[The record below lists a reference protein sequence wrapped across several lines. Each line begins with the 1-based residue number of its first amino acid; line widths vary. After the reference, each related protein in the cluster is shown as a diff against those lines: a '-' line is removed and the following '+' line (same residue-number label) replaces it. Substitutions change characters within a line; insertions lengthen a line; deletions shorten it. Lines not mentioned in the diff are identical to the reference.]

1 MADPGVAKD
10 RELASW
16 RRRLLPLMSGVLLA
30 LTGVFVLASF
40 WQIHDI
46 QQRIDAP
53 DHSAADSVFKQLE
66 QQIGSGRVTMPAGY
80 AGVRIVAALE
90 TDALSRRYRHASSA
104 LLARTW
110 TRYMGFLTGMIM
122 ALVGAAFVLGRLEE
136 GETQFTGE
144 AQGAKWAFITTSPG
158 LILAALGSG
167 LMLTALIVKADV
179 DVKDGS
185 AYAPLL
191 SAMSTR
197 PASGAAAVDT
207 MSVDDLLKNVPDTS
221 VRSHARPVPRP

>member
-1 MADPGVAKD
+1 
-10 RELASW
+10 
-16 RRRLLPLMSGVLLA
+16 
-30 LTGVFVLASF
+30 
-40 WQIHDI
+40 
-46 QQRIDAP
+46 
-53 DHSAADSVFKQLE
+53 
-66 QQIGSGRVTMPAGY
+66 
-80 AGVRIVAALE
+80 
-90 TDALSRRYRHASSA
+90 
-104 LLARTW
+104 
-110 TRYMGFLTGMIM
+110 MIM

-191 SAMSTR
+191 SAMSAR

>member
-1 MADPGVAKD
+1 MADPGIAKD

-30 LTGVFVLASF
+30 LTGVFVVASF

-53 DHSAADSVFKQLE
+53 NQSTADSVFRLLE
-66 QQIGSGRVTMPAGY
+66 QQIGSGRVAMPAGY
-80 AGVRIVAALE
+80 ADVRIVAALE

-179 DVKDGS
+179 DIKDGS

-191 SAMSTR
+191 SAMSVR
-197 PASGAAAVDT
+197 QAPSVAAPDT
-207 MSVDDLLKNVPDTS
+207 MSVDDLLKSVPDS
-221 VRSHARPVPRP
+221 SARSHARPIPRP

>member
-1 MADPGVAKD
+1 MADPGVAKH
-10 RELASW
+10 RELAAW

-30 LTGVFVLASF
+30 LTGVFVVASF

-46 QQRIDAP
+46 QQRIDVP
-53 DHSAADSVFKQLE
+53 ERSSADSVFRLLE
-66 QQIGSGRVTMPAGY
+66 QQISSGRIAMPAGY
-80 AGVRIVAALE
+80 ADARIVAALE

-136 GETQFTGE
+136 GETQFTG
-144 AQGAKWAFITTSPG
+144 AVQGAKWAFITTSPG

-191 SAMSTR
+191 SAMSAHMAPSTGT
-197 PASGAAAVDT
+197 PDT
-207 MSVDDLLKNVPDTS
+207 ISVDDLLKNVPNST
-221 VRSHARPVPRP
+221 ARPRALPIPRP

>member
-16 RRRLLPLMSGVLLA
+16 RRRLLPLMSGVLMA
-30 LTGVFVLASF
+30 LTGVFVIASF

-53 DHSAADSVFKQLE
+53 DRSSADSVFRTLE
-66 QQIGSGRVTMPAGY
+66 QQMGSGRVAVPAGY
-80 AGVRIVAALE
+80 ADVRMIAALE
-90 TDALSRRYRHASSA
+90 TDALTRRYRHASAA

-136 GETQFTGE
+136 GQTQFTGE
-144 AQGAKWAFITTSPG
+144 AQGAKWAFISTSPG

-191 SAMSTR
+191 SAMSAR
-197 PASGAAAVDT
+197 AASRVATPDT
-207 MSVDDLLKNVPDTS
+207 MSVDDLLKNIPDSTA
-221 VRSHARPVPRP
+221 RSHALPVARP

>member
-1 MADPGVAKD
+1 MADPVIAKD

-30 LTGVFVLASF
+30 LTGVFVVASF

-53 DHSAADSVFKQLE
+53 SQSSADSVFRLLE
-66 QQIGSGRVTMPAGY
+66 QQIGSGSVAAPAGY

-191 SAMSTR
+191 SAMSAR
-197 PASGAAAVDT
+197 SAPSVAAVDT
-207 MSVDDLLKNVPDTS
+207 MSVDELLKNVPDS
-221 VRSHARPVPRP
+221 GGRSHARPVPRP

>member
-1 MADPGVAKD
+1 MADPGIAKD

-30 LTGVFVLASF
+30 LAGVFVVASF

-53 DHSAADSVFKQLE
+53 TQSAADSVFRLLE
-66 QQIGSGRVTMPAGY
+66 QQIGSGRVVMPAGY
-80 AGVRIVAALE
+80 ANVRIVAALE
-90 TDALSRRYRHASSA
+90 TDALSRRYRHASA

-197 PASGAAAVDT
+197 SAPSVSAPDT
-207 MSVDDLLKNVPDTS
+207 MSVDDLLKNVPDTN
-221 VRSHARPVPRP
+221 VRPHARPVTRP